1 MTPVVPPAPP
11 RGQYDRR
18 QSREAR
24 VLEQHSRL
32 VAATAF
38 VVASQAAPTIT
49 AVVNLAR
56 VSRNTFYE
64 YFDDLEHARL
74 AAVSR
79 AKQGVAQALL
89 RAEASARTPVE
100 RRRALARAWFDW
112 IDSAPADA
120 SLIMRAATGALGEA
134 GAAFEAAL
142 SRSVAD
148 ARSLGL
154 SAVRP
159 DPSLVMAVAATA
171 EAFGR
176 ELAGGRF
183 ASEANQRVGREVLE
197 RTLVEV
203 SLRVLR

>member
-1 MTPVVPPAPP
+1 MEQRDRLLAAAALVLASTP
-11 RGQYDRR
+11 
-18 QSREAR
+18 S
-24 VLEQHSRL
+24 
-32 VAATAF
+32 
-38 VVASQAAPTIT
+38 PTIT

-79 AKQGVAQALL
+79 AKQAVAQALS

-112 IDSAPADA
+112 IETGPADA
-120 SLIMRAATGALGEA
+120 SLILRATTRALGEA

-142 SRSVAD
+142 SRSIAD

-154 SAVRP
+154 SVVRQHQSAV
-159 DPSLVMAVAATA
+159 VAVAATA

-176 ELAGGRF
+176 ELAGGRL
-183 ASEANQRVGREVLE
+183 ASEANQGVEREVLE